1 MLDDPSWMTA
11 GEVAAAT
18 ATASTTTALVVVL
31 GKDENQLRT
40 SEYKEGEVRVSYE

>member
-1 MLDDPSWMTA
+1 MDDPSWMTA

-31 GKDENQLRT
+31 GKEENQLWM
-40 SEYKEGEVRVSYE
+40 SEYKEGEIRVSCE